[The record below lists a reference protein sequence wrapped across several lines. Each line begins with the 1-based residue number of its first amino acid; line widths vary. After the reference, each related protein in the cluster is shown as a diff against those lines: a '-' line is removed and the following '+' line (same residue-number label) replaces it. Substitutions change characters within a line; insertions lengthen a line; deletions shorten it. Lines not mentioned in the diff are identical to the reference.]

1 MSSFRVVFWLGD
13 LNYRL
18 CDIDND
24 NVKKLI
30 ARKQLEKIMQYDQLH
45 NQRQKKRVFVDY
57 EEAPILFTPTYKY
70 DPGTDQWDT
79 R

>member
-1 MSSFRVVFWLGD
+1 MFWLGD

-18 CDIDND
+18 SDIDID
-24 NVKKLI
+24 SVKKYI
-30 ARKQLEKIMQYDQLH
+30 EANQLEKIMQYDQLH
-45 NQRQKKRVFVDY
+45 NQRQKKQVFIDY
-57 EEAPILFTPTYKY
+57 EEAPIMFVPTYKY